1 MSKGRAIMKDW
12 VVEALNELGGRGTI
26 LDISKH
32 VWETHEDDIRAA
44 GDLVNEWQYE
54 LRWSGDLLRK
64 SGLIR
69 SSRSNNKG
77 IWELAG
83 EQLRPKTKR
92 SAQPVKGK
100 YNFIQIQRVIFRNFS
115 LYSKKGK
122 NQVIS
127 EQIGREKLR
136 F

>member
-12 VVEALNELGGRGTI
+12 VVEALNGLGGRGTI

-64 SGLIR
+64 SGLIK

-77 IWELAG
+77 TWELAG
-83 EQLRPKTKR
+83 QPLRPKIKR
-92 SAQPVKGK
+92 SDPPVKGK
-100 YNFIQIQRVIFRNFS
+100 YNFIQIQ
-115 LYSKKGK
+115 
-122 NQVIS
+122 
-127 EQIGREKLR
+127 
-136 F
+136 